1 MFTCSRIPL
10 AKILL
15 VWGLCLACRPLQAG
29 FPELIRRVPSQSNA
43 LMLIDAERLFAS
55 PIAQREGWKKK
66 QTTEFAQR
74 PLAVPP
80 QATKVVRGAPLDL
93 QEFTTPWAVTL
104 MEADSAPSLESIAAR
119 EKGYVDKIA
128 GFKAAWSPR
137 GAYVVSV
144 APSAVGVL
152 SPPNRQFL
160 STWLKQPSGKISD
173 YLLHASQSM
182 AETDAQL
189 LLALD
194 LEDALDPQRITA
206 ALARSPAVTAA
217 KGDPQALA
225 TVLATLRGVKFEVVF
240 KDKAWGRL
248 MLEFGSDPASLASI
262 AKPLVIEVLDR
273 AGASLDDIQQWPVS
287 QKGNVLSLHGELS
300 ASGLLRLGSL
310 FELPS
315 IELDP
320 AEEPVV
326 ADKPQLYATQ
336 NHFKA
341 VGRLLDDLLDQK
353 RDAKTQGQ
361 LALWADQ
368 YAKRIDRLPLVN
380 VDKDMQNYSAEVAE
394 DLRDIAITLKGAGIR
409 SGVRSANTYDASGYG
424 GYYGGNYDGYYG
436 NRVVD
441 SERRAIRAQERGS
454 SAMSTAQIGNKIRT
468 DTSRIRQSM
477 TERYKVE
484 F

>member
-1 MFTCSRIPL
+1 LTS
-10 AKILL
+10 LL
-15 VWGLCLACRPLQAG
+15 IVLGLWLACQPLQAG
-29 FPELIRRVPSQSNA
+29 FPELIRRVPGQSNA
-43 LMLIDAERLFAS
+43 IMLIDAERLFAS
-55 PIAQREGWKKK
+55 PIAQHEGWKKK
-66 QTTEFAQR
+66 QTAEFSQR

-80 QATKVVRGAPLDL
+80 QAAKVVRAAQVDL
-93 QEFTTPWAVTL
+93 QEFTSPWAVTL
-104 MEADSAPSLESIAAR
+104 IEAAAAPSLESIATR
-119 EKGYVDKIA
+119 EKGYVDKVA
-128 GFKAAWSPR
+128 GSKAAWSPR

-144 APSAVGVL
+144 APTAVGVL

-160 STWLKQPSGKISD
+160 STWLKQSSGKIPD

-194 LEDALDPQRITA
+194 LEDALDPQRVRA
-206 ALARSPAVTAA
+206 ALAQSPAGAAA

-225 TVLATLRGVKFEVVF
+225 AVLSSLRGVKFEVVF

-248 MLEFGSDPASLASI
+248 RLEFGSDPASLLSI
-262 AKPLVIEVLDR
+262 AKPLVIETLDR
-273 AGASLDDIQQWPVS
+273 AGASLDDIQQWPAT
-287 QKGNVLSLHGELS
+287 QKGNVISLHGELS

-320 AEEPVV
+320 SEEPVV

-361 LALWADQ
+361 LALWVDQ
-368 YAKRIDRLPLVN
+368 YAKRVDRLPLVN
-380 VDKDMQNYSAEVAE
+380 VDKDMQKYSAEVAE
-394 DLRDIAITLKGAGIR
+394 DLREIALTLKGSGIR
-409 SGVRSANTYDASGYG
+409 SGVRTANTYDASGSG
-424 GYYGGNYDGYYG
+424 GYYGNYDGYYG

-454 SAMSTAQIGNKIRT
+454 SAMSTAQIGNKIRG
-468 DTSRIRQSM
+468 DTSRIRQAM